1 MSLFNYDQLQTVGNG
16 SIYNSG
22 YVTAQQSA
30 IRQNELIQSTT
41 GGKKSHVN
49 DNAIPLQQG
58 PVTKGGKAKKSRKSR
73 KVRKVRKVRKSKKNR
88 KSRKTK
94 RIRRHHR

>member
-58 PVTKGGKAKKSRKSR
+58 HVTKGGKAKKSRKS
-73 KVRKVRKVRKSKKNR
+73 RKVRKSKKNR